1 MIEEKVNARIM
12 HVDPDFVCPLIAEHC
27 MDAQDKYGYYAK
39 YVLHPY
45 CLTIQLKGSVTNG
58 TYWELK

>member
-1 MIEEKVNARIM
+1 
-12 HVDPDFVCPLIAEHC
+12 

-45 CLTIQLKGSVTNG
+45 CLTIIN
-58 TYWELK
+58 